1 MQNLSLLTR
10 LLVWMLS
17 KRPEVLEL
25 NLTVEDTRQPATPQ
39 VSSPAPDPFY
49 EIPNLEHLDDDKHVA
64 NCRDFLDHLYGLPTA
79 DPHGTG
85 GRSEGS

>member
-17 KRPEVLEL
+17 KRPEVLQL
-25 NLTVEDTRQPATPQ
+25 NLIAQLRKAPVTPQ

-49 EIPNLEHLDDDKHVA
+49 ETPSAEHLDDDKHFD
-64 NCRDFLDHLYGLPTA
+64 NCRDFLAHLYESPSYKP
-79 DPHGTG
+79 D
-85 GRSEGS
+85 RS